1 MDNQPA
7 FDRSILIPILLGG
20 FSVIGIIVV
29 LLIGRSLSAPPEIPV
44 TPSATRFQYLYLG
57 TEPAITTPLI
67 EGSETESIDE
77 EPTEEPIDETPVFS
91 TPTSSSNSTAI
102 VTTTPGVIIL
112 PTSGGQRTNTPP
124 GPTTSTATLSSPV
137 AVNTVDDTDSRLSY
151 SGNWASQT
159 GVSGANQGTLHV
171 SSSAGNSVS
180 FTFTGPEIHL
190 FYQASSSFGSITITI
205 DGVGEPPVSQSQSE
219 TEIREW
225 AIRDLTSGTHSIVI
239 AHSSGGSVNID
250 SLIVPAPT
258 VTPTRTITPTLTP
271 NP

>member
-1 MDNQPA
+1 MDNQPT

-29 LLIGRSLSAPPEIPV
+29 LLIGRSLSSPQEVPV

-57 TEPAITTPLI
+57 TEPAITTPLL
-67 EGSETESIDE
+67 EGSETEFIDE
-77 EPTEEPIDETPVFS
+77 EPAEEPTDETPVFS
-91 TPTSSSNSTAI
+91 TPTSSSNFTAI

-112 PTSGGQRTNTPP
+112 PTSGGQRTNTPVQL
-124 GPTTSTATLSSPV
+124 TTSTATLSSPV
-137 AVNTVDDTDSRLSY
+137 AANTVDDTDSRLAYGGS
-151 SGNWASQT
+151 WANQT
-159 GVSGANQGTLHV
+159 GVSGAYQGTLHV

-205 DGVGEPPVSQSQSE
+205 DGVGEPPVSQSQSQ

-225 AIRDLTSGTHSIVI
+225 EISDLSAGTHSIVI
-239 AHSSGGSVNID
+239 THSGGGSVNID
-250 SLIVPAPT
+250 SLIVPAPPG
-258 VTPTRTITPTLTP
+258 TPTRTSTPTLTP
-271 NP
+271 TP

>member
-7 FDRSILIPILLGG
+7 FDRSVLIPILLGG

-29 LLIGRSLSAPPEIPV
+29 LLIGRSRNAPQEVPV

-57 TEPAITTPLI
+57 TEPAITTPLG
-67 EGSETESIDE
+67 EGSET
-77 EPTEEPIDETPVFS
+77 PLTEEPVEEPIEETPAFP

-137 AVNTVDDTDSRLSY
+137 AANTVDDTDSRLSY
-151 SGNWASQT
+151 SGNWANQT
-159 GVSGANQGTLHV
+159 GVSGAYQGTLHV

-205 DGVGEPPVSQSQSE
+205 DGVGEPPVSQSQSQ

-225 AIRDLTSGTHSIVI
+225 EISDLSTGTHSIVI
-239 AHSSGGSVNID
+239 THSGGGSVNID
-250 SLIVPAPT
+250 SLIVPAPPG
-258 VTPTRTITPTLTP
+258 TPTRTSTPTLTP
-271 NP
+271 TP